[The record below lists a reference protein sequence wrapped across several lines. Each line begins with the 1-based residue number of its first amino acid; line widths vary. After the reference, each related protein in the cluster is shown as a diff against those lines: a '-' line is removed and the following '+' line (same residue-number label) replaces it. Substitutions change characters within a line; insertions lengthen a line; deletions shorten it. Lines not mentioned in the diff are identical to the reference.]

1 MSSDEPETPHNE
13 IIVVRRGNQDEG
25 EHHGGAWEVAYADFM
40 TSMMAFFLVMWL
52 INAANEET
60 KAAVASYFNPIKLV
74 DRRTNPRGIQDN
86 EAEDTNVKKSDS
98 QAQGQPKADEGK
110 QDQSNAAEQQKMM
123 SEPYEELDKIAEKTA
138 TEAAHESG
146 SGGNADGGS
155 QKGASQ
161 GTAYRDPFSPDY
173 WTKNASHEISATDGG
188 PSQNTGGRDPKLPS
202 QPGVA
207 IPEQAGEVTVAGNE
221 GKPMQA
227 TDERSQPQNAKSGAE
242 NKPENAQNTDAEKA
256 AQQAQANGKETE
268 NAKSG
273 GEGKPENAQNT
284 DTGKAAQQAQA
295 NGKEPE
301 NTEHAGDSSVSSK
314 PAINLTKV
322 ETPQEAAKD
331 MSLPQVVRE
340 ISAELSKLI
349 KDTRTTEQPMVRV
362 VSVKDGVAIELMDQA
377 HYGMFAVGSAKPD
390 KKMVDLLA
398 GVAKILQNK
407 KGDVII
413 SGHTDARP
421 YRNATY
427 DNWQLSSSRA
437 QMAYYMLVRG
447 GLDEKRILRVEGYA
461 DHQLKNKS
469 DPYAAENRRIEIFMR
484 LPQGEEQGTNK
495 NTGKADEAKKVEKKQ

>member
-1 MSSDEPETPHNE
+1 MNPDEPESHNE
-13 IIVVRRGNQDEG
+13 IIIVRRGNHEEG

-86 EAEDTNVKKSDS
+86 EAEDTNDKKSDS
-98 QAQGQPKADEGK
+98 QSQGQPKANTGK
-110 QDQSNAAEQQKMM
+110 QNESNAAEQQKMM
-123 SEPYEELDKIAEKTA
+123 NEPYEELDKIAEKPA
-138 TEAAHESG
+138 SDEAHESG
-146 SGGNADGGS
+146 AGGNAEGGS

-173 WTKNASHEISATDGG
+173 WTKNASHEISETDGG
-188 PSQNTGGRDPKLPS
+188 PSQNTGGRDPNLPS

-207 IPEQAGEVTVAGNE
+207 IAEQTGEATVAGNE

-227 TDERSQPQNAKSGAE
+227 TDERSRPQKAQSGAE
-242 NKPENAQNTDAEKA
+242 NKPENVQNGEAEKVA
-256 AQQAQANGKETE
+256 GLKGENGKEQE
-268 NAKSG
+268 NKGQENKGQENKGQENKEQAGKSS
-273 GEGKPENAQNT
+273 AQS
-284 DTGKAAQQAQA
+284 
-295 NGKEPE
+295 EPPI
-301 NTEHAGDSSVSSK
+301 S
-314 PAINLTKV
+314 LTKA

-331 MSLPQVVRE
+331 LSLPQVVRE
-340 ISAELSKLI
+340 ISGELSKLI
-349 KDTRTTEQPMVRV
+349 KDTKTTEQPMVRV
-362 VSVKDGVAIELMDQA
+362 VSVKEGVAIELMDQA

-390 KKMVDLLA
+390 KKVVDLLA
-398 GVAKILQNK
+398 GVAKILQNR

-461 DHQLKNKS
+461 DHQLKNNS

-484 LPQGEEQGTNK
+484 LPQGEAEEQGANK
-495 NTGKADEAKKVEKKQ
+495 NTQNAGDAKKVEKKQ

>member
-1 MSSDEPETPHNE
+1 MKSDEPESPHNE
-13 IIVVRRGNQDEG
+13 IIVVRRANHEEG

-86 EAEDTNVKKSDS
+86 ESEDTNDKKSDS
-98 QAQGQPKADEGK
+98 EAQGQPKANAEK

-138 TEAAHESG
+138 TEVAQESG
-146 SGGNADGGS
+146 SGGNAEGGS

-173 WTKNASHEISATDGG
+173 WTKNASHEISETDGG

-207 IPEQAGEVTVAGNE
+207 IPEQTGEVTAAGNE

-227 TDERSQPQNAKSGAE
+227 TDERSQPQNAQSAAE
-242 NKPENAQNTDAEKA
+242 KKAENAQNAEAEKA
-256 AQQAQANGKETE
+256 DQQAEANGKE
-268 NAKSG
+268 
-273 GEGKPENAQNT
+273 
-284 DTGKAAQQAQA
+284 QA
-295 NGKEPE
+295 NK
-301 NTEHAGDSSVSSK
+301 EHAGSSPVSSE
-314 PAINLTKV
+314 PPISLTKA
-322 ETPQEAAKD
+322 ETPEEAAKD

-340 ISAELSKLI
+340 ISGELSKLI
-349 KDTRTTEQPMVRV
+349 KDAKTTEQPMVRV
-362 VSVKDGVAIELMDQA
+362 VSVKEGVAIELMDQA

-390 KKMVDLLA
+390 KKVVDLLA

-413 SGHTDARP
+413 SGHTDSRP
-421 YRNATY
+421 YRSATY

-484 LPQGEEQGTNK
+484 LPQEEEQGANK
-495 NTGKADEAKKVEKKQ
+495 NTEKADEAKKVEKKQ

>member
-242 NKPENAQNTDAEKA
+242 NKPENAQNSDAEKA
-256 AQQAQANGKETE
+256 AQQAQSNGKELE
-268 NAKSG
+268 NK
-273 GEGKPENAQNT
+273 
-284 DTGKAAQQAQA
+284 
-295 NGKEPE
+295 
-301 NTEHAGDSSVSSK
+301 EHAGDSSVSSK

-340 ISAELSKLI
+340 ISGELSKLI

-484 LPQGEEQGTNK
+484 LPQGEEQGANK

>member
-1 MSSDEPETPHNE
+1 MSSDEPESPHNE
-13 IIVVRRGNQDEG
+13 IIVVRRANHEEG

-86 EAEDTNVKKSDS
+86 ESEDTNDKKSDS
-98 QAQGQPKADEGK
+98 EAQGQPKANAEK

-138 TEAAHESG
+138 TEVAQESG
-146 SGGNADGGS
+146 SGGNAEGGS

-173 WTKNASHEISATDGG
+173 WTKNASHEISETDGG

-207 IPEQAGEVTVAGNE
+207 IPEQTGEVTVAGNE

-227 TDERSQPQNAKSGAE
+227 TDERSQPQNAQSAAE
-242 NKPENAQNTDAEKA
+242 KKAENAQNAEAEKA
-256 AQQAQANGKETE
+256 AQQAEANGKE
-268 NAKSG
+268 
-273 GEGKPENAQNT
+273 
-284 DTGKAAQQAQA
+284 QA
-295 NGKEPE
+295 NK
-301 NTEHAGDSSVSSK
+301 EHAGSSPVSSE
-314 PAINLTKV
+314 PPISLTKA
-322 ETPQEAAKD
+322 ETPEEAAKD

-340 ISAELSKLI
+340 ISGELSKLI
-349 KDTRTTEQPMVRV
+349 KDAKTAEQPMVRV
-362 VSVKDGVAIELMDQA
+362 VSVKEGVAIELMDQA

-390 KKMVDLLA
+390 KKVVDLLA

-413 SGHTDARP
+413 SGHTDSRP
-421 YRNATY
+421 YRSATY

-484 LPQGEEQGTNK
+484 LPQEEEEGVNK
-495 NTGKADEAKKVEKKQ
+495 NTEKADEAKKVEKKQ

>member
-207 IPEQAGEVTVAGNE
+207 IPEQTGEVTVAGNE

-242 NKPENAQNTDAEKA
+242 SKPENAQNTDAEK
-256 AQQAQANGKETE
+256 
-268 NAKSG
+268 
-273 GEGKPENAQNT
+273 
-284 DTGKAAQQAQA
+284 DAQQAQA

-340 ISAELSKLI
+340 ISTELSKLI

-484 LPQGEEQGTNK
+484 LPQGEEQGANK
-495 NTGKADEAKKVEKKQ
+495 NTGKADETKKVEKKQ